1 MESTRKMN
9 KYEVIFDDEYK
20 DEETAKIRILDG
32 KYKDL
37 VYHYNYVSFNEEHKK
52 LQFEYDIDETPKDI
66 ELSDLTEDDR
76 WELEETLGDILVNIV
91 ETKPYENRTDST
103 DKSNL

>member
-1 MESTRKMN
+1 M
-9 KYEVIFDDEYK
+9 
-20 DEETAKIRILDG
+20 
-32 KYKDL
+32 
-37 VYHYNYVSFNEEHKK
+37 
-52 LQFEYDIDETPKDI
+52 QFEYDIDETPKDI

-103 DKSNL
+103 DKPDL